1 MPGRKQ
7 AAQEA
12 CARLHAYDEAL
23 RAAYPLVCGVDEAG
37 RGPLCGPVAAAAVV
51 LDPEKPVGGLND
63 SKKLNE
69 QTREALYITITQTA
83 LAWAVSLVSPEDIDR
98 LNILHATMLGMKTA
112 VESLQVV
119 PSIVLVD
126 GNRCPDIA
134 CRAQAVVK
142 GDATSA
148 CIAAASILAKVTR
161 DRYMVWLDAE
171 YPQYKLAQH
180 KGYPTKEHYALL
192 AVHGIQPFY
201 RRSFLKN
208 WSPR

>member
-1 MPGRKQ
+1 MAGRKQ
-7 AAQEA
+7 AAQET

-23 RAAYPLVCGVDEAG
+23 RASYPLVCGVDEAG

-51 LDPEKPVGGLND
+51 LDPEKPVDGLND

-69 QTREALYITITQTA
+69 QTREVLYGFITQTA

-98 LNILHATMLGMKTA
+98 LNILHATMMGMKTA
-112 VESLQVV
+112 VESLQIT

-161 DRYMVWLDAE
+161 DRYMVRLDAE
-171 YPQYKLAQH
+171 FPQYKLAQH

-208 WSPR
+208 WSPQ